1 MEPYTIE
8 DIELLRKKSG
18 LSYKE
23 AVNLQDYHS
32 GSLARALIDL
42 EKHGRLKEEDNNGK
56 EGTRTMSDNTKRNET
71 KEKALGLLQK
81 LYRSRVKIRK
91 GDTNV
96 FNVSVLFS
104 ALCLLLA
111 PHMTIAGVIVSM
123 ILGYQFSF
131 TGMDPDFASDSLEKM
146 VKSAAQ
152 NAKSSVSSVV
162 NTISTETKELQKKA
176 AVSRENAKQSV
187 PEKKES
193 AAPKNKHGM
202 GVTLIRLIQK
212 YGIVGYD
219 AMRTVETPVPQW
231 VFMLGAAYTPQEFA
245 RSVCAP
251 NEYIALTSTD
261 CKPYY
266 KEVDIELPAN
276 WLHDRFYNI
285 PMDTLL
291 TKTEQAVRE
300 HHGVCWESKEHA
312 MAIVGI
318 AHDDSGEPF
327 FIMKNSWGTEDPY
340 KGLTYLSFEDFRD
353 QTLAIEMPLAFFQTA
368 MVR

>member
-18 LSYKE
+18 LSYQE
-23 AVNLQDYHS
+23 AVNLLDYHS

-162 NTISTETKELQKKA
+162 NTISAETKELQKKA
-176 AVSRENAKQSV
+176 AVSRENAKQSA

-193 AAPKNKHGM
+193 AAPASPVIKENSDPAESIRKQAKELEETMDSFFDNNPSAGFNSAYSAAASSVPTIQVPVQTETRD
-202 GVTLIRLIQK
+202 GEVT
-212 YGIVGYD
+212 
-219 AMRTVETPVPQW
+219 
-231 VFMLGAAYTPQEFA
+231 
-245 RSVCAP
+245 
-251 NEYIALTSTD
+251 
-261 CKPYY
+261 
-266 KEVDIELPAN
+266 
-276 WLHDRFYNI
+276 
-285 PMDTLL
+285 
-291 TKTEQAVRE
+291 
-300 HHGVCWESKEHA
+300 
-312 MAIVGI
+312 
-318 AHDDSGEPF
+318 
-327 FIMKNSWGTEDPY
+327 TED
-340 KGLTYLSFEDFRD
+340 D
-353 QTLAIEMPLAFFQTA
+353 QDGYSSVTIG
-368 MVR
+368 

>member
-18 LSYKE
+18 LSYQE
-23 AVNLQDYHS
+23 AVNLLDYHS

-162 NTISTETKELQKKA
+162 NTISSETKELQKKA
-176 AVSRENAKQSV
+176 AVSRESAKQGAA
-187 PEKKES
+187 EKKEASAPEIKESGDPAESIRKQAKELEETMDSFFENNPSAGFNSAYS
-193 AAPKNKHGM
+193 AAASSVPTIQVPVQTETRDGE
-202 GVTLIRLIQK
+202 VT
-212 YGIVGYD
+212 
-219 AMRTVETPVPQW
+219 
-231 VFMLGAAYTPQEFA
+231 
-245 RSVCAP
+245 
-251 NEYIALTSTD
+251 
-261 CKPYY
+261 
-266 KEVDIELPAN
+266 
-276 WLHDRFYNI
+276 
-285 PMDTLL
+285 
-291 TKTEQAVRE
+291 
-300 HHGVCWESKEHA
+300 
-312 MAIVGI
+312 
-318 AHDDSGEPF
+318 
-327 FIMKNSWGTEDPY
+327 TED
-340 KGLTYLSFEDFRD
+340 D
-353 QTLAIEMPLAFFQTA
+353 QDGYSSVTIG
-368 MVR
+368 

>member
-18 LSYKE
+18 LSYQE
-23 AVNLQDYHS
+23 AVNLLDYHS

-111 PHMTIAGVIVSM
+111 AHMTIAGVIVSM

-131 TGMDPDFASDSLEKM
+131 TGMDPDFASESLEKM

-162 NTISTETKELQKKA
+162 NTISTETEELQKKA

-193 AAPKNKHGM
+193 AAPASPVIKESSDPAESIRKQAKELEETMDSFFDNNPSAGFNSAYSAAASSVPTIQVPVQTETRD
-202 GVTLIRLIQK
+202 GEVT
-212 YGIVGYD
+212 
-219 AMRTVETPVPQW
+219 
-231 VFMLGAAYTPQEFA
+231 
-245 RSVCAP
+245 
-251 NEYIALTSTD
+251 
-261 CKPYY
+261 
-266 KEVDIELPAN
+266 
-276 WLHDRFYNI
+276 
-285 PMDTLL
+285 
-291 TKTEQAVRE
+291 
-300 HHGVCWESKEHA
+300 
-312 MAIVGI
+312 
-318 AHDDSGEPF
+318 
-327 FIMKNSWGTEDPY
+327 TED
-340 KGLTYLSFEDFRD
+340 D
-353 QTLAIEMPLAFFQTA
+353 QDGYSSVTIG
-368 MVR
+368 

>member
-18 LSYKE
+18 LSYQE
-23 AVNLQDYHS
+23 AVNLLDYHS

-193 AAPKNKHGM
+193 AAPASPVIKESSDPAESIRKQAKELEETMDSFFDNNPSAGFNSAYSAAASSVPTIQVPVQTETRD
-202 GVTLIRLIQK
+202 GEVT
-212 YGIVGYD
+212 
-219 AMRTVETPVPQW
+219 
-231 VFMLGAAYTPQEFA
+231 
-245 RSVCAP
+245 
-251 NEYIALTSTD
+251 
-261 CKPYY
+261 
-266 KEVDIELPAN
+266 
-276 WLHDRFYNI
+276 
-285 PMDTLL
+285 
-291 TKTEQAVRE
+291 
-300 HHGVCWESKEHA
+300 
-312 MAIVGI
+312 
-318 AHDDSGEPF
+318 
-327 FIMKNSWGTEDPY
+327 TED
-340 KGLTYLSFEDFRD
+340 D
-353 QTLAIEMPLAFFQTA
+353 QDGYSSVTIG
-368 MVR
+368 